1 MDTLNR
7 LYGVHSKIKQ
17 IFLALGGAG
26 VFCMMLYIT
35 VDVIVRNVANK
46 ALVGTFEVVS
56 YYLMPLTILPSFCLA
71 LSAGVMPRI
80 VAVVNKLPK
89 KAAHIISIIV
99 LLIEIAAYVIMMVFS
114 MKYAIQAT
122 QDKLTFIAGTTSL
135 PVWFMYYLPPFSF
148 LMMTIESLFVLVKNI
163 LDKNA
168 TTILFADKVD
178 PDEENASI

>member
-56 YYLMPLTILPSFCLA
+56 YYLMPLTIL
-71 LSAGVMPRI
+71 AGARSPCTMAGARI
-80 VAVVNKLPK
+80 SCTYGFLRRLIF
-89 KAAHIISIIV
+89 IISC
-99 LLIEIAAYVIMMVFS
+99 IAA
-114 MKYAIQAT
+114 
-122 QDKLTFIAGTTSL
+122 
-135 PVWFMYYLPPFSF
+135 PVEAVTIPTVRTNLGMGF
-148 LMMTIESLFVLVKNI
+148 LYSAANIPISSRRLFVSSKR
-163 LDKNA
+163 
-168 TTILFADKVD
+168 
-178 PDEENASI
+178 

>member
-1 MDTLNR
+1 METLDR

-35 VDVIVRNVANK
+35 VDVLVRNIAST

-80 VAVVNKLPK
+80 VAVVNRLPQ
-89 KAAHIISIIV
+89 KAQHIVSIII
-99 LLIEIAAYVIMMVFS
+99 LLIEAAAYIIMGIFS
-114 MKYAIQAT
+114 MKYAITAT
-122 QDKLTFIAGTTSL
+122 QDHLTFIAGTTSL
-135 PVWFMYYLPPFSF
+135 PVWFMYYLPPLSF
-148 LMMTIESLFVLVKNI
+148 LMMTIETIFVLVKNI
-163 LDKNA
+163 LDKNT
-168 TTILFADKVD
+168 TTILYASRVD